1 MQNKLIK
8 EIENI
13 SHIHVYNKG
22 YAKICNNFKFLHS
35 TYTKLTLAGRKNIW
49 RIQLSKDIK
58 ESLAN
63 VIFTCT
69 KFGLANC
76 LQFAKLLCYMVIN
89 NLKNTYMHIK
99 NATAKVVPRH
109 VLRSVP
115 FPFKF

>member
-13 SHIHVYNKG
+13 SHTHVYNKG

-63 VIFTCT
+63 VILQDFRMYKIWFSKLFT
-69 KFGLANC
+69 
-76 LQFAKLLCYMVIN
+76 I
-89 NLKNTYMHIK
+89 
-99 NATAKVVPRH
+99 R
-109 VLRSVP
+109 
-115 FPFKF
+115 

>member
-63 VIFTCT
+63 VILQDFHVYKIWFSKLFT
-69 KFGLANC
+69 
-76 LQFAKLLCYMVIN
+76 I
-89 NLKNTYMHIK
+89 
-99 NATAKVVPRH
+99 R
-109 VLRSVP
+109 
-115 FPFKF
+115 